1 MCPNT
6 AASVNHVKTVEM
18 FDVFEIGQFEIGQEL
33 GRIWTESAGDVKPG
47 RWQFSQ
53 VKGGVSIG
61 EPSEYFDTKED
72 ALAAFEKRFC
82 KPTGI

>member
-1 MCPNT
+1 
-6 AASVNHVKTVEM
+6 VN
-18 FDVFEIGQFEIGQEL
+18 
-33 GRIWTESAGDVKPG
+33 PG

-72 ALAAFEKRFC
+72 ALAAFERKFC
-82 KPTGI
+82 KPSGV